1 MVLNTWKA
9 RFCGLAVLA
18 SAGLLSARSA
28 SAATV
33 IDAFDAPAMPGPAYL
48 ITTLNTHAPISSS
61 ETMSGLS
68 HVIGGDRTVD
78 MTLATG
84 AGEMQT
90 DLNRYEHGVA
100 TINCTDGV
108 IGTFAFKYGFGPSGL
123 LNADLSAD
131 HFFTMDFADADQA
144 GGQLTLLVTSGAE
157 ASTPLTRSAS
167 INIPAGGGHLVLP
180 FSAFTGIN
188 FADVD
193 QLSYQITGP
202 ASYDATIGN
211 FATAVPLPSAA
222 WAGLGL
228 LGALGANRI
237 RRIRNA

>member
-9 RFCGLAVLA
+9 RLCGLTIVAG
-18 SAGLLSARSA
+18 AGLLSARSA
-28 SAATV
+28 SAATI

-68 HVIGGDRTVD
+68 HVINGERTVD
-78 MTLATG
+78 MTLSAG
-84 AGEMQT
+84 AGEMQA
-90 DLNRYEHGVA
+90 DLNRYEQGVA

-123 LNADLSAD
+123 LNANLSGD
-131 HFFTMDFADADQA
+131 HAFTMDFADADQ
-144 GGQLTLLVTSGAE
+144 GSGLLTLFVTSGAE
-157 ASTPLTRSAS
+157 SSTPVTQSAS
-167 INIPAGGGHLVLP
+167 IAIPVNGGHLVLP
-180 FSAFTGIN
+180 FSAFAGIN

-193 QLSYQITGP
+193 QLTYQITGP

-228 LGALGANRI
+228 LGVLGANRI
-237 RRIRNA
+237 RKARNA